1 MRITNL
7 MTSRSVLS
15 DLNDVSTR
23 LSETQERLS
32 SGKQITKPSDDPYG
46 TSRALTFRGDIAGTQ
61 QYQRNI
67 GEAVA
72 WSNVTDSALSTI
84 NDAVQRS
91 RELTVQGAT
100 DSAGQAARNAA
111 AEEIDQLIE
120 SVKEAANAS
129 YGGRYVFAGTA
140 TTTKPYAVGGP
151 DAYNGDAGTVAR
163 EIGPGVSVQINTLG
177 SGILGS
183 GTGAADGKL
192 LDTLRTISADLRSG
206 NTNGLQNADL
216 KNLDTNLD
224 TLSQLEAN
232 VGATENRLSLASSR
246 IQDLQS
252 SSTKLLSQTQDA
264 DFAQAA
270 VDYST
275 QQASYNAALRAS
287 ANIVQ
292 SSLLDFLK

>member
-7 MTSRSVLS
+7 MTSRSVLT

-151 DAYNGDAGTVAR
+151 DAYNGDAGSIAR

-183 GTGAADGKL
+183 GPGAADRKL
-192 LDTLRTISADLRSG
+192 LDSLRTISADLRSG

-216 KNLDTNLD
+216 KTLDTNLD
-224 TLSQLEAN
+224 TISQAQAT
-232 VGATENRLSLASSR
+232 VGATTNRL
-246 IQDLQS
+246 
-252 SSTKLLSQTQDA
+252 
-264 DFAQAA
+264 
-270 VDYST
+270 
-275 QQASYNAALRAS
+275 
-287 ANIVQ
+287 
-292 SSLLDFLK
+292 